1 MYKNLHFK
9 IVVIFVAFTIAV
21 VTSVGGLMLRR
32 TMDFYDREF
41 MSQMR
46 ETFGEGSDLVIELK
60 EAFDSDDAYERQNEI
75 LKAYSSS
82 IGVDKHRNYYVL
94 DINGNFKA
102 GSEPSLGK
110 ELEITPNIV
119 SAMNGDIG
127 AESGFWSDYID
138 YAIRISGNGRM
149 SIVYVKDTQEEVRSF
164 TKMVFLMTLQ
174 SMAIALIIA
183 VILSFFLA
191 RAITE
196 PIRKLTL
203 GARKIA
209 DGEFS
214 EKIDV
219 SGNDEI
225 GVLSETFSNM
235 KDVLKNTLD
244 EISGERQKF
253 ETLFLYLKDAVVAF
267 NKEGKLMHINKMAKK
282 LFGFVSPETE
292 GGLRD
297 FNFSS
302 MIKVLQI
309 DYREVSAKYKKNK
322 NYVVSDVIYNEKALD
337 VTFAEF
343 KYSEHGETMRGI
355 MCLIHDITG
364 RYELDK
370 SRREFVADVSHE
382 LRTPLTGIKGAVE
395 TVLEN
400 PTLDEETK
408 NNFLEMAIEECDRM
422 TRLVGDLLVLS
433 RLDNKKTSWKIET
446 FGVSRFTE
454 HIYDVM
460 TASAKERDQKLT
472 LYCEDGIPDVT
483 ADREK
488 LQQVII
494 NIVSNAI
501 KYTPEG
507 GKIDISAKNKGD
519 FLMITV
525 TDNGVGIPEDDLPR
539 IFERFY
545 RVEKSRASDAGGT
558 GLGLAIAKE
567 IIDAHG
573 GSITIESMFG
583 RGTSVEVAIPYKT
596 KLSNSAEK

>member
-1 MYKNLHFK
+1 MYKNLQFK
-9 IVVIFVAFTIAV
+9 IVVIFVVFTIAV
-21 VTSVGGLMLRR
+21 ITSVGGIMLHR
-32 TMDFYDREF
+32 TVNFYDDEF

-46 ETFGEGSDLVIELK
+46 ETFGEGSNLVIELR
-60 EAFDSDDAYERQNEI
+60 EAFDSEDSYEMQNEI
-75 LKAYSSS
+75 LKAYASS

-94 DINGNFKA
+94 DINGNFKE
-102 GSEPSLGK
+102 GSDKNLGS

-119 SAMNGDIG
+119 SAMNGEIG
-127 AESGFWSDYID
+127 AVSGFWSEYID
-138 YAIRISGNGRM
+138 YAVRVSGNGKS
-149 SIVYVKDTQEEVRSF
+149 SIIYVKDTQEEVRSF
-164 TKMVFLMTLQ
+164 TKMIFIMTIQAML
-174 SMAIALIIA
+174 IALA
-183 VILSFFLA
+183 GALLLSFFLA

-196 PIRKLTL
+196 PIRKLTV
-203 GARKIA
+203 GAQKIA

-219 SGNDEI
+219 KGNDEI
-225 GVLSETFSNM
+225 GALSETFSNM

-267 NKEGKLMHINKMAKK
+267 NKEGKLMHINKMAKR
-282 LFGFVSPETE
+282 LFGFLSPESDDYMK
-292 GGLRD
+292 D

-302 MIKVLQI
+302 MINVLQI
-309 DYREVSAKYKKNK
+309 NYREVSVKYKENK
-322 NYVVSDVIYNEKALD
+322 NYVVNDVMYDGKAFD

-343 KYSEHGETMRGI
+343 KYAEHGETMRGI
-355 MCLIHDITG
+355 MCLIHDVTG

-400 PTLDEETK
+400 PTLDEDTK

-446 FGVSRFTE
+446 FDAERFIE

-460 TASAKERDQKLT
+460 SVSAKERAQTLT
-472 LYCEDGIPDVT
+472 MKCESDIPDVT
-483 ADREK
+483 ADKEK

-501 KYTPEG
+501 KYTPKG
-507 GKIDISAKNKGD
+507 GNVAITAKNSGEF
-519 FLMITV
+519 FLISV
-525 TDNGVGIPEDDLPR
+525 SDNGIGIPKDDLPR

-545 RVEKSRASDAGGT
+545 RVEKSRTSDAGGT

-573 GSITIESMFG
+573 GDIKIDSEIG
-583 RGTSVEVAIPYKT
+583 RGTHVDVFIPYKT
-596 KLSNSAEK
+596 KLENV

>member
-1 MYKNLHFK
+1 MYKNLQFK
-9 IVVIFVAFTIAV
+9 IVVIFVVFTIAV
-21 VTSVGGLMLRR
+21 ITSVGGIMLHR
-32 TMDFYDREF
+32 TVNFYDDEF

-46 ETFGEGSDLVIELK
+46 ETFGEGSNLVIELR
-60 EAFDSDDAYERQNEI
+60 EAFDSEDSYEMQNEI
-75 LKAYSSS
+75 LKAYASS

-94 DINGNFKA
+94 DINGNFKE
-102 GSEPSLGK
+102 GSDKNLGS

-119 SAMNGDIG
+119 SAMNGEIG
-127 AESGFWSDYID
+127 AVSGFWSEYID
-138 YAIRISGNGRM
+138 YAVRVSGNGKS
-149 SIVYVKDTQEEVRSF
+149 SIIYVKDTQEEVRSF
-164 TKMVFLMTLQ
+164 TKMIFVMTIQAML
-174 SMAIALIIA
+174 IALA
-183 VILSFFLA
+183 GALLLSFFLA

-196 PIRKLTL
+196 PIRKLTV
-203 GARKIA
+203 GAQKIA

-219 SGNDEI
+219 KGNDEI
-225 GVLSETFSNM
+225 GALSETFSNM

-267 NKEGKLMHINKMAKK
+267 NKEGKLMHINKMAKR
-282 LFGFVSPETE
+282 LFGFLSPESDDYMK
-292 GGLRD
+292 D

-302 MIKVLQI
+302 MINVLQI
-309 DYREVSAKYKKNK
+309 NYREVSVKYKENK
-322 NYVVSDVIYNEKALD
+322 NYVVNDVMYDGKALD

-343 KYSEHGETMRGI
+343 KYAEHGETMRGI
-355 MCLIHDITG
+355 MCLIHDVTG

-400 PTLDEETK
+400 PTLDEDTK

-446 FGVSRFTE
+446 FDAERFIE

-460 TASAKERDQKLT
+460 SVSAKEREQTLT
-472 LYCEDGIPDVT
+472 MKCESDIPDVT
-483 ADREK
+483 ADKEK

-501 KYTPEG
+501 KYTPNG
-507 GKIDISAKNKGD
+507 GNVAITAKNSGEF
-519 FLMITV
+519 FLISV
-525 TDNGVGIPEDDLPR
+525 SDNGMGIPKDDLPR

-545 RVEKSRASDAGGT
+545 RVEKSRTSDAGGT

-573 GSITIESMFG
+573 GDIKIDSEIG
-583 RGTSVEVAIPYKT
+583 RGTHVDVFIPYKT
-596 KLSNSAEK
+596 KLENV

>member
-1 MYKNLHFK
+1 MYKNLQFK
-9 IVVIFVAFTIAV
+9 IVVIFVVFTIAV
-21 VTSVGGLMLRR
+21 ITSVGGIMLHR
-32 TMDFYDREF
+32 TVNFYDDEF

-46 ETFGEGSDLVIELK
+46 ETFGEGSNLVIELR
-60 EAFDSDDAYERQNEI
+60 EAFDSEDSYEMQNEI
-75 LKAYSSS
+75 LKAYASS

-94 DINGNFKA
+94 DINGNFKE
-102 GSEPSLGK
+102 GSDKNLGS

-119 SAMNGDIG
+119 SAMNGEIG
-127 AESGFWSDYID
+127 AVSGFWSEYID
-138 YAIRISGNGRM
+138 YAVRVSGNGKS
-149 SIVYVKDTQEEVRSF
+149 SIIYVKDTQEEVRSF
-164 TKMVFLMTLQ
+164 TKMIFIMTIQAML
-174 SMAIALIIA
+174 IALA
-183 VILSFFLA
+183 GALLLSFFLA

-196 PIRKLTL
+196 PIRKLTV
-203 GARKIA
+203 GAQKIA

-219 SGNDEI
+219 KGNDEI
-225 GVLSETFSNM
+225 GALSETFSNM

-267 NKEGKLMHINKMAKK
+267 NKEGKLMHINKMAKR
-282 LFGFVSPETE
+282 LFGFLSPESDDYMK
-292 GGLRD
+292 D

-302 MIKVLQI
+302 MINVLQI
-309 DYREVSAKYKKNK
+309 NYREVSVKYKENK
-322 NYVVSDVIYNEKALD
+322 NYVVNDVMYDGKALD

-343 KYSEHGETMRGI
+343 KYAEHGETMRGI
-355 MCLIHDITG
+355 MCLIHDVTG

-400 PTLDEETK
+400 PTLDEDTK

-446 FGVSRFTE
+446 FDAERFIE

-460 TASAKERDQKLT
+460 SVSAKERAQTLT
-472 LYCEDGIPDVT
+472 MKCESDIPDVT
-483 ADREK
+483 ADKEK

-501 KYTPEG
+501 KYTPRG
-507 GKIDISAKNKGD
+507 GNVAITAKNSGEF
-519 FLMITV
+519 FLISV
-525 TDNGVGIPEDDLPR
+525 SDNGIGIPKDDLPR

-545 RVEKSRASDAGGT
+545 RVEKSRTSDAGGT

-573 GSITIESMFG
+573 GDIKIDSEIG
-583 RGTSVEVAIPYKT
+583 RGTHVDVFIPHKT
-596 KLSNSAEK
+596 KLENV

>member
-1 MYKNLHFK
+1 MYKNLQFK
-9 IVVIFVAFTIAV
+9 IVVIFVVFTIAV
-21 VTSVGGLMLRR
+21 ITSVGGIMLHR
-32 TMDFYDREF
+32 TVNFYDDEF

-46 ETFGEGSDLVIELK
+46 ETFGEGSNLVIELR
-60 EAFDSDDAYERQNEI
+60 EAFDSEDSYEMQNEI
-75 LKAYSSS
+75 LKAYASS

-94 DINGNFKA
+94 DINGNFKE
-102 GSEPSLGK
+102 GSDKNLGS

-119 SAMNGDIG
+119 SAMNGEIG
-127 AESGFWSDYID
+127 AVSGFWSEYID
-138 YAIRISGNGRM
+138 YAVRVSGNGKS
-149 SIVYVKDTQEEVRSF
+149 SIIYVKDTQEEVRSF
-164 TKMVFLMTLQ
+164 TKMIFIMTIQAML
-174 SMAIALIIA
+174 IALA
-183 VILSFFLA
+183 GALLLSFFLA

-196 PIRKLTL
+196 PIRKLTV
-203 GARKIA
+203 GAQKIA

-219 SGNDEI
+219 KGNDEI
-225 GVLSETFSNM
+225 GALSETFSNM

-267 NKEGKLMHINKMAKK
+267 NKEGKLMHINKMAKR
-282 LFGFVSPETE
+282 LFGFLSPESDDYMK
-292 GGLRD
+292 D

-302 MIKVLQI
+302 MINVLQI
-309 DYREVSAKYKKNK
+309 NYREVSVKYKENK
-322 NYVVSDVIYNEKALD
+322 NYVVNDVMYDGKALD

-343 KYSEHGETMRGI
+343 KYAEHGETMRGI
-355 MCLIHDITG
+355 MCLIHDVTG

-400 PTLDEETK
+400 PTLDEDTK

-446 FGVSRFTE
+446 FDAERFIE

-460 TASAKERDQKLT
+460 SVSAKEREQTLT
-472 LYCEDGIPDVT
+472 MKCESDIPDVT
-483 ADREK
+483 ADKEK

-501 KYTPEG
+501 KYTPKG
-507 GKIDISAKNKGD
+507 GNVAITAKNSGEF
-519 FLMITV
+519 FLISV
-525 TDNGVGIPEDDLPR
+525 SDNGIGIPKDDLPR

-545 RVEKSRASDAGGT
+545 RVEKSRTSDAGGT

-573 GSITIESMFG
+573 GDIKIDSEIG
-583 RGTSVEVAIPYKT
+583 RGTHVDVFIPYKT
-596 KLSNSAEK
+596 KLENV

>member
-1 MYKNLHFK
+1 MYKNLQFK
-9 IVVIFVAFTIAV
+9 IVVIFVVFTIAV
-21 VTSVGGLMLRR
+21 ITSVGGIMLHR
-32 TMDFYDREF
+32 TVNFYDDEF

-46 ETFGEGSDLVIELK
+46 ETFGEGSNLVIELR
-60 EAFDSDDAYERQNEI
+60 EAFDSEDSYEMQNEI
-75 LKAYSSS
+75 LKAYASS

-94 DINGNFKA
+94 DINGNFKE
-102 GSEPSLGK
+102 GSDKNLGS

-119 SAMNGDIG
+119 SAMNGEIG
-127 AESGFWSDYID
+127 AVSGFWSEYID
-138 YAIRISGNGRM
+138 YAVRVSGNGKS
-149 SIVYVKDTQEEVRSF
+149 SIIYVKDTQEEVRSF
-164 TKMVFLMTLQ
+164 TKMIFIMTIQAML
-174 SMAIALIIA
+174 IALA
-183 VILSFFLA
+183 GALLLSFFLA

-196 PIRKLTL
+196 PIRKLTV
-203 GARKIA
+203 GAQKIA

-219 SGNDEI
+219 KGNDEI
-225 GVLSETFSNM
+225 GALSETFSNM

-267 NKEGKLMHINKMAKK
+267 NKEGKLMHINKMAKR
-282 LFGFVSPETE
+282 LFGFLSPESDDYMK
-292 GGLRD
+292 D

-302 MIKVLQI
+302 MINVLQI
-309 DYREVSAKYKKNK
+309 NYREVSVKYKENK
-322 NYVVSDVIYNEKALD
+322 NYVVNDVMYDGKALD

-343 KYSEHGETMRGI
+343 KYAEHGETMRGI
-355 MCLIHDITG
+355 MCLIHDVTG

-400 PTLDEETK
+400 PTLDEDTK

-446 FGVSRFTE
+446 FDAERFIE

-460 TASAKERDQKLT
+460 SVSAKERAQTLT
-472 LYCEDGIPDVT
+472 MKCESDIPDVT
-483 ADREK
+483 ADKEK

-501 KYTPEG
+501 KYTPKG
-507 GKIDISAKNKGD
+507 GNVAITAKNSGEF
-519 FLMITV
+519 FLISV
-525 TDNGVGIPEDDLPR
+525 SDNGIGIPKDDLPR

-545 RVEKSRASDAGGT
+545 RVEKSRTSDAGGT

-573 GSITIESMFG
+573 GDIKIYSEIG
-583 RGTSVEVAIPYKT
+583 RGTHVDVFIPYKT
-596 KLSNSAEK
+596 KLENV

>member
-1 MYKNLHFK
+1 MYKNLQFK
-9 IVVIFVAFTIAV
+9 IVVIFVVFTIAV
-21 VTSVGGLMLRR
+21 ITSVGGIMLHR
-32 TMDFYDREF
+32 TVNFYDDEF

-46 ETFGEGSDLVIELK
+46 ETFGEGSNLVIELR
-60 EAFDSDDAYERQNEI
+60 EAFDSEDSYEMQNEI
-75 LKAYSSS
+75 LKAYASS

-94 DINGNFKA
+94 DINGNFKE
-102 GSEPSLGK
+102 GSDKNLGS

-119 SAMNGDIG
+119 SAMNGEIG
-127 AESGFWSDYID
+127 AVSGFWSEYID
-138 YAIRISGNGRM
+138 YAVRVSGNGKS
-149 SIVYVKDTQEEVRSF
+149 SIIYVKDTQEEVRSF
-164 TKMVFLMTLQ
+164 TKMIFIMTIQAML
-174 SMAIALIIA
+174 IALA
-183 VILSFFLA
+183 GALLLSFFLA

-196 PIRKLTL
+196 PIRKLTV
-203 GARKIA
+203 GAQKIA

-219 SGNDEI
+219 KGNDEI
-225 GVLSETFSNM
+225 GALSETFSNM

-267 NKEGKLMHINKMAKK
+267 NKEGKLMHINKMAKR
-282 LFGFVSPETE
+282 LFGFLSPESDDYMK
-292 GGLRD
+292 D

-302 MIKVLQI
+302 MINVLQI
-309 DYREVSAKYKKNK
+309 NYREVSVKYKENK
-322 NYVVSDVIYNEKALD
+322 NYVVNDVMYDGKALD

-343 KYSEHGETMRGI
+343 KYAEHGETMRGI
-355 MCLIHDITG
+355 MCLIHDVTG

-400 PTLDEETK
+400 PTLDEDTK

-446 FGVSRFTE
+446 FDAERFIE

-460 TASAKERDQKLT
+460 SVSAKERAQTLT
-472 LYCEDGIPDVT
+472 MKCESDIPDVT
-483 ADREK
+483 ADKEK

-501 KYTPEG
+501 KYTPKG
-507 GKIDISAKNKGD
+507 GNVAITAKNSGEF
-519 FLMITV
+519 FLISV
-525 TDNGVGIPEDDLPR
+525 SDNGIGIPQEDLPR

-545 RVEKSRASDAGGT
+545 RVEKSRTSDAGGT

-573 GSITIESMFG
+573 GDIKIDSEIG
-583 RGTSVEVAIPYKT
+583 RGTHVDVFIPYKT
-596 KLSNSAEK
+596 KLENV

>member
-1 MYKNLHFK
+1 MYKNLQFK
-9 IVVIFVAFTIAV
+9 IVVIFVVFTIAV
-21 VTSVGGLMLRR
+21 ITSVGGIMLHR
-32 TMDFYDREF
+32 TVNFYDDEF

-46 ETFGEGSDLVIELK
+46 ETFGEGSNLVIELR
-60 EAFDSDDAYERQNEI
+60 EAFDSEDSYERQNEI
-75 LKAYSSS
+75 LKAYSGS

-94 DINGNFKA
+94 DINGNFKE
-102 GSEPSLGK
+102 GSDKNLGS

-119 SAMNGDIG
+119 SAMNGEIG
-127 AESGFWSDYID
+127 AVSGFWSEYID
-138 YAIRISGNGRM
+138 YAVRVSGNGKS
-149 SIVYVKDTQEEVRSF
+149 SIIYVKDTQEEVRSF
-164 TKMVFLMTLQ
+164 TKMIFIMTIQAML
-174 SMAIALIIA
+174 IALA
-183 VILSFFLA
+183 GALLLSFFLA

-196 PIRKLTL
+196 PIRKLTV
-203 GARKIA
+203 GAQKIA

-219 SGNDEI
+219 KGNDEI
-225 GVLSETFSNM
+225 GALSETFSNM

-267 NKEGKLMHINKMAKK
+267 NKEGKLMHINKMAKR
-282 LFGFVSPETE
+282 LFGFLSSESDDS
-292 GGLRD
+292 LKD

-302 MIKVLQI
+302 MINVLQI
-309 DYREVSAKYKKNK
+309 NYREVSVKYKENK
-322 NYVVSDVIYNEKALD
+322 NYVVNDVMYDGKALD

-343 KYSEHGETMRGI
+343 KYAEHGETMRGI
-355 MCLIHDITG
+355 MCLIHDVTG

-400 PTLDEETK
+400 PTLDGDTK

-446 FGVSRFTE
+446 FDAERFIE

-460 TASAKERDQKLT
+460 SVSAKEREQTLT
-472 LYCEDGIPDVT
+472 MKCESDIPDVT
-483 ADREK
+483 ADKEK

-494 NIVSNAI
+494 NIVSNAV
-501 KYTPEG
+501 KYTPKG
-507 GKIDISAKNKGD
+507 GNVAITAKNANGF
-519 FLMITV
+519 FLISV
-525 TDNGVGIPEDDLPR
+525 SDNGIGIPQEDLPR

-545 RVEKSRASDAGGT
+545 RVEKSRTSDAGGT

-573 GSITIESMFG
+573 GDIRINSDIG
-583 RGTSVEVAIPYKT
+583 HGTHVDVFIPYKT
-596 KLSNSAEK
+596 KLENA

>member
-1 MYKNLHFK
+1 MYKNLQFK
-9 IVVIFVAFTIAV
+9 IVVIFVVFTIAV
-21 VTSVGGLMLRR
+21 ITSVGGIMLHR
-32 TMDFYDREF
+32 TVNFYDDEF

-46 ETFGEGSDLVIELK
+46 ETFGEGSNLVIELR
-60 EAFDSDDAYERQNEI
+60 EAFDSEDSYEMQNEI
-75 LKAYSSS
+75 LKAYASS

-94 DINGNFKA
+94 DINGNFKE
-102 GSEPSLGK
+102 GSDKNLGS

-119 SAMNGDIG
+119 SAMNGEIG
-127 AESGFWSDYID
+127 AVSGFWSEYID
-138 YAIRISGNGRM
+138 YAVRVSGNGKS
-149 SIVYVKDTQEEVRSF
+149 SIIYVKDTQEEVRSF
-164 TKMVFLMTLQ
+164 TKMIFIMTIQAML
-174 SMAIALIIA
+174 IALA
-183 VILSFFLA
+183 GALLLSFFLA

-196 PIRKLTL
+196 PIRKLTV
-203 GARKIA
+203 GAQKIA

-219 SGNDEI
+219 KGNDEI
-225 GVLSETFSNM
+225 GALSETFSNM

-267 NKEGKLMHINKMAKK
+267 NKEGKLMHINKMAKR
-282 LFGFVSPETE
+282 LFGFLSPESDDYMK
-292 GGLRD
+292 D

-302 MIKVLQI
+302 MINVLQI
-309 DYREVSAKYKKNK
+309 NYREVSVKYKENK
-322 NYVVSDVIYNEKALD
+322 NYVVNDVMYDGKALD

-343 KYSEHGETMRGI
+343 KYAEHGETMRGI
-355 MCLIHDITG
+355 MCLIHDVTG

-400 PTLDEETK
+400 PTLDEDTK

-446 FGVSRFTE
+446 FDAERFIE

-460 TASAKERDQKLT
+460 SVSAKEREQTLT
-472 LYCEDGIPDVT
+472 MKCESDIPDVT
-483 ADREK
+483 ADKEK

-494 NIVSNAI
+494 NIVSNAV
-501 KYTPEG
+501 KYTPKG
-507 GKIDISAKNKGD
+507 GNVAITAKNSGGF
-519 FLMITV
+519 FLISV
-525 TDNGVGIPEDDLPR
+525 SDNGIGIPKDDLPR

-545 RVEKSRASDAGGT
+545 RVEKSRTSDAGGT

-573 GSITIESMFG
+573 GDIKIYSEIG
-583 RGTSVEVAIPYKT
+583 RGTHVDVFIPYKT
-596 KLSNSAEK
+596 KLENV

>member
-1 MYKNLHFK
+1 MYKNLQFK
-9 IVVIFVAFTIAV
+9 IVVIFVVFTIAV
-21 VTSVGGLMLRR
+21 ITSVGGIMLHR
-32 TMDFYDREF
+32 TVNFYDDEF

-46 ETFGEGSDLVIELK
+46 ETFGEGSNLVIELR
-60 EAFDSDDAYERQNEI
+60 EAFDSEDSYEMQNEI
-75 LKAYSSS
+75 LKAYASS

-94 DINGNFKA
+94 DINGNFKE
-102 GSEPSLGK
+102 GSDKNLGS

-119 SAMNGDIG
+119 SAMNGEIG
-127 AESGFWSDYID
+127 AVSGFWSEYID
-138 YAIRISGNGRM
+138 YAVRVSGNGKS
-149 SIVYVKDTQEEVRSF
+149 SIIYVKDTQEEVRSF
-164 TKMVFLMTLQ
+164 TKMIFIMTIQAML
-174 SMAIALIIA
+174 IALA
-183 VILSFFLA
+183 GALLLSFFLA

-196 PIRKLTL
+196 PIRKLTV
-203 GARKIA
+203 GAQKIA

-219 SGNDEI
+219 KGNDEI
-225 GVLSETFSNM
+225 GALSETFSNM

-267 NKEGKLMHINKMAKK
+267 NKEGKLMHINKMAKR
-282 LFGFVSPETE
+282 LFGFLSPESDDYMK
-292 GGLRD
+292 D

-302 MIKVLQI
+302 MINVLQI
-309 DYREVSAKYKKNK
+309 NYREVSVKYKENK
-322 NYVVSDVIYNEKALD
+322 NYVVNDVMYDGKALD

-343 KYSEHGETMRGI
+343 KYAEHGETMRGI
-355 MCLIHDITG
+355 MCLIHDVTG

-400 PTLDEETK
+400 PTLDEDTK

-446 FGVSRFTE
+446 FDAERFIE

-460 TASAKERDQKLT
+460 SVSAKEREQTLT
-472 LYCEDGIPDVT
+472 MKCESDIPDVT
-483 ADREK
+483 ADKEK

-494 NIVSNAI
+494 NIVSNAV
-501 KYTPEG
+501 KYTPKG
-507 GKIDISAKNKGD
+507 GNVAITAKNSGEF
-519 FLMITV
+519 FLISV
-525 TDNGVGIPEDDLPR
+525 SDNGIGIPKDDLPR

-545 RVEKSRASDAGGT
+545 RVEKSRTSDAGGT

-573 GSITIESMFG
+573 GDIKIDSEIG
-583 RGTSVEVAIPYKT
+583 RGTHVDVFIPYKT
-596 KLSNSAEK
+596 KLENV

>member
-1 MYKNLHFK
+1 MYKNLQFK
-9 IVVIFVAFTIAV
+9 IVVIFVVFTIAV
-21 VTSVGGLMLRR
+21 ITSVGGIMLHR
-32 TMDFYDREF
+32 TVNFYDDEF

-46 ETFGEGSDLVIELK
+46 ETYAEGSNLVIELR
-60 EAFDSDDAYERQNEI
+60 EAFDSEDSYEMQNEI
-75 LKAYSSS
+75 LKAYASS

-94 DINGNFKA
+94 DINGNFKE
-102 GSEPSLGK
+102 GSDKNLGS

-119 SAMNGDIG
+119 SAMNGEIG
-127 AESGFWSDYID
+127 AVSGFWSEYID
-138 YAIRISGNGRM
+138 YAVRVSGNGKS
-149 SIVYVKDTQEEVRSF
+149 SIIYVKDTQEEVRSF
-164 TKMVFLMTLQ
+164 TKMIFIMTIQAML
-174 SMAIALIIA
+174 IALA
-183 VILSFFLA
+183 GALLLSFFLA

-196 PIRKLTL
+196 PIRKLTV
-203 GARKIA
+203 GAQKIA

-219 SGNDEI
+219 KGNDEI
-225 GVLSETFSNM
+225 GALSETFSNM

-267 NKEGKLMHINKMAKK
+267 NKEGKLMHINKMAKR
-282 LFGFVSPETE
+282 LFGFLSPESDDYMK
-292 GGLRD
+292 D

-302 MIKVLQI
+302 MINVLQI
-309 DYREVSAKYKKNK
+309 NYREVSVKYKENK
-322 NYVVSDVIYNEKALD
+322 NYVVNDVMYDGKALD

-343 KYSEHGETMRGI
+343 KYAEHGETMRGI
-355 MCLIHDITG
+355 MCLIHDVTG

-400 PTLDEETK
+400 PTLDEDTK

-446 FGVSRFTE
+446 FDAERFIE

-460 TASAKERDQKLT
+460 SVSAKERAQTLT
-472 LYCEDGIPDVT
+472 MKCESDIPDVT
-483 ADREK
+483 ADKEK

-501 KYTPEG
+501 KYTPKG
-507 GKIDISAKNKGD
+507 GNVAITAKNSGEF
-519 FLMITV
+519 FLISV
-525 TDNGVGIPEDDLPR
+525 SDNGIGIPKDDLPR

-545 RVEKSRASDAGGT
+545 RVEKSRTSDAGGT

-573 GSITIESMFG
+573 GDIKIDSEIG
-583 RGTSVEVAIPYKT
+583 RGTHVDVFIPYKT
-596 KLSNSAEK
+596 KLENV

>member
-1 MYKNLHFK
+1 MYKNLQFK
-9 IVVIFVAFTIAV
+9 IVVIFVVFTIAV
-21 VTSVGGLMLRR
+21 ITSVGGIMLHR
-32 TMDFYDREF
+32 TVNFYDDEF

-46 ETFGEGSDLVIELK
+46 ETFGEGSNLVIELR
-60 EAFDSDDAYERQNEI
+60 EAFDSEDSYEMQNEI
-75 LKAYSSS
+75 LKAYASS

-94 DINGNFKA
+94 DINGNFKE
-102 GSEPSLGK
+102 GSDKNLGS

-119 SAMNGDIG
+119 SAMNGEIG
-127 AESGFWSDYID
+127 AVSGFWSEYID
-138 YAIRISGNGRM
+138 YAVRVSGNGKS
-149 SIVYVKDTQEEVRSF
+149 SIIYVKDTQEEVRSF
-164 TKMVFLMTLQ
+164 TKMIFIMTIQAML
-174 SMAIALIIA
+174 IALA
-183 VILSFFLA
+183 GALLLSFFLA

-196 PIRKLTL
+196 PIRKLTV
-203 GARKIA
+203 GAQKIA

-219 SGNDEI
+219 KGNDEI
-225 GVLSETFSNM
+225 GALSETFSNM

-267 NKEGKLMHINKMAKK
+267 NKEGKLMHINKMAKR
-282 LFGFVSPETE
+282 LFGFLSPESDDYMK
-292 GGLRD
+292 D

-302 MIKVLQI
+302 MINVLQI
-309 DYREVSAKYKKNK
+309 NYREVSVKYKENK
-322 NYVVSDVIYNEKALD
+322 NYVVNDVMYDGKALD

-343 KYSEHGETMRGI
+343 KYAEHGETMRGI
-355 MCLIHDITG
+355 MCLIHDVTG

-400 PTLDEETK
+400 PTLDEDTK

-446 FGVSRFTE
+446 FDAERFIE

-460 TASAKERDQKLT
+460 SVSAKEREQTLT
-472 LYCEDGIPDVT
+472 MKCESDIPDVT
-483 ADREK
+483 ADKEK

-501 KYTPEG
+501 KYTPKG
-507 GKIDISAKNKGD
+507 GNVAITAKNSGEF
-519 FLMITV
+519 FLISV
-525 TDNGVGIPEDDLPR
+525 SDNGIGIPKDDLPR

-545 RVEKSRASDAGGT
+545 RVEKSRTSDAGGT

-573 GSITIESMFG
+573 GDIKIYSEIG
-583 RGTSVEVAIPYKT
+583 RGTHVDVFIPYKT
-596 KLSNSAEK
+596 KLENV

>member
-1 MYKNLHFK
+1 MYKNLQFK
-9 IVVIFVAFTIAV
+9 IVVIFVVFTIAV
-21 VTSVGGLMLRR
+21 ITSVGGIMLHR
-32 TMDFYDREF
+32 TVNFYDDEF

-46 ETFGEGSDLVIELK
+46 ETFGEGSNLVIELR
-60 EAFDSDDAYERQNEI
+60 EAFDSEDSYEMQNEI
-75 LKAYSSS
+75 LKAYASS

-94 DINGNFKA
+94 DINGNFKE
-102 GSEPSLGK
+102 GSDKNLGS

-119 SAMNGDIG
+119 SAMNGEIG
-127 AESGFWSDYID
+127 AVSGFWSEYID
-138 YAIRISGNGRM
+138 YAVRVSGNGKS
-149 SIVYVKDTQEEVRSF
+149 SIIYVKDTQEEVRSF
-164 TKMVFLMTLQ
+164 TKMIFIMTIQAML
-174 SMAIALIIA
+174 IALA
-183 VILSFFLA
+183 GALLLSFFLA

-196 PIRKLTL
+196 PIRKLTV
-203 GARKIA
+203 GAQKIA

-219 SGNDEI
+219 KGNDEI
-225 GVLSETFSNM
+225 GALSETFSNM

-267 NKEGKLMHINKMAKK
+267 NKEGKLMHINKMAKR
-282 LFGFVSPETE
+282 LFGFLSPESDDYMK
-292 GGLRD
+292 D

-302 MIKVLQI
+302 MINVLQI
-309 DYREVSAKYKKNK
+309 NYREVSVKYKENK
-322 NYVVSDVIYNEKALD
+322 NYVVNDVMYDGKALD
-337 VTFAEF
+337 LTFAEF
-343 KYSEHGETMRGI
+343 KYAEHGETMRGI
-355 MCLIHDITG
+355 MCLIHDVTG

-400 PTLDEETK
+400 PTLDEDTK

-446 FGVSRFTE
+446 FDAERFIE

-460 TASAKERDQKLT
+460 SVSAKERAQTLT
-472 LYCEDGIPDVT
+472 MKCESDIPDVT
-483 ADREK
+483 ADKEK

-501 KYTPEG
+501 KYTPKG
-507 GKIDISAKNKGD
+507 GNVAITAKNSGEF
-519 FLMITV
+519 FLISV
-525 TDNGVGIPEDDLPR
+525 SDNGIGIPKDDLPR

-545 RVEKSRASDAGGT
+545 RVEKSRTSDAGGT

-573 GSITIESMFG
+573 GDIKIDSEIG
-583 RGTSVEVAIPYKT
+583 RGTHVDVFIPYKT
-596 KLSNSAEK
+596 KLENV